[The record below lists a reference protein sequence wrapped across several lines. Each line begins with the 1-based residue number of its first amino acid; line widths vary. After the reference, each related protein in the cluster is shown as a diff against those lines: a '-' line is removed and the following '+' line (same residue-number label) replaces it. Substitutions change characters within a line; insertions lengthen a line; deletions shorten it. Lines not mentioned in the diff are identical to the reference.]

1 MIPSG
6 VGRGGKQDGMKALTH
21 INLSNARK
29 SPGKAGIIIHV
40 FLNGIE
46 DAKLRAPGHLGQ
58 EV

>member
-40 FLNGIE
+40 FQMGSKMLSYV
-46 DAKLRAPGHLGQ
+46 PGHLGQ